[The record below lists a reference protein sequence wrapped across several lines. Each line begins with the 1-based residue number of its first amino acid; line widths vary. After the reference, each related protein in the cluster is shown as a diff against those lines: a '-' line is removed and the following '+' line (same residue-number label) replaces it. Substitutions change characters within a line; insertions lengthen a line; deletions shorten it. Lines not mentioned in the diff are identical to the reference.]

1 MFYLTKDEKFFCGVF
16 FMKTVAVFFGG
27 RSNEREISIITGTFA
42 ANLLKGAGY
51 RVVPVYIGEDN
62 VFYTSSEMMR
72 VDFFRTYL
80 PAAKHAAELRTGR
93 LVRAGKPKKT
103 LAQIDCALNCCHGG
117 MGEDGTLSA
126 LLRYYKIKS
135 ASPDIEVSSVFMD
148 KTLSKIAA
156 AGLHIPVL
164 PSLALREG
172 ESAEGA
178 AALGFPV
185 IVKPARLGSSI
196 GIKIAENAEQLQQA
210 LQYAYRLDDTVLIE
224 RYLPDK
230 RDINCAAYSKNGTVV
245 VSECEEVFSQSDILT
260 FSEKYEGG
268 GERRSEMPADLD
280 KKTADKIKEC
290 VKRLYEAFGVRGV
303 VRADFLVSGKEV
315 YFNELN
321 TVPGSL
327 ACYLFGE
334 KLTQSRAFLAEL
346 IEDALRAC
354 GEEKATVCSGI
365 LNTAVF
371 SGGKSCKR
379 R

>member
-1 MFYLTKDEKFFCGVF
+1 
-16 FMKTVAVFFGG
+16 MKTIAVFFGG
-27 RSNEREISIITGTFA
+27 KSNEREISIITGTFA

-51 RVVPVYIGEDN
+51 RVVPVYFGEDRL
-62 VFYTSSEMMR
+62 FYTSPEMMR
-72 VDFFRTYL
+72 VDFFRTYA
-80 PAAKHAAELRTGR
+80 PQRKHAVELQTGR
-93 LVRAGKPKKT
+93 LVRTGKPKKT
-103 LAQIDCALNCCHGG
+103 VAQIDCALNCCHGG

-126 LLRYYKIKS
+126 LLRYHSIVS
-135 ASPDIEVSSVFMD
+135 ASPDTEVSAVFMD

-156 AGLHIPVL
+156 EGLHIPVL
-164 PSLALREG
+164 PSAALHEG
-172 ESAEGA
+172 EGTEGA
-178 AALGFPV
+178 AAVGFPL

-196 GIKIAENAEQLQQA
+196 GIKIAQTEQELEKA
-210 LQYAYRLDDTVLIE
+210 LEYAYRLDDTVLVE

-230 RDINCAAYSKNGTVV
+230 RDINCAAYRKDGAII
-245 VSECEEVFSQSDILT
+245 VSECEEVFSDGDILT

-268 GERRSEMPADLD
+268 GERRSALPADLD
-280 KKTADKIKEC
+280 KKTAEKIKDC
-290 VKRLYEAFGVRGV
+290 VRKLYGAFGVRGV

-334 KLTQSRAFLAEL
+334 KLTQARAFLCEL
-346 IEDALRAC
+346 VEDAMRSRR
-354 GEEKATVCSGI
+354 EEKTTVCSGI

-371 SGGKSCKR
+371 SGAKSCKR

>member
-1 MFYLTKDEKFFCGVF
+1 MKNSFAGYF

-27 RSNEREISIITGTFA
+27 KSNEREISIITGTFA

-51 RVVPVYIGEDN
+51 QIVPVYLGEDN
-62 VFYTSSEMMR
+62 AFYTSPDMMR
-72 VDFFRTYL
+72 VDFFRTYV

-103 LAQIDCALNCCHGG
+103 LAHIDCALVCCHGG
-117 MGEDGTLSA
+117 MGEDGTLAA
-126 LLRYYKIKS
+126 LLRYYQIKS
-135 ASPDIEVSSVFMD
+135 ASPDVEVSAVFMD

-156 AGLHIPVL
+156 DGLHIPVL
-164 PSLALREG
+164 PSFALREG

-196 GIKIAENAEQLQQA
+196 GIKIAQNQEELQKA
-210 LQYAYRLDDTVLIE
+210 LEYAYRLDDTVLIE

-230 RDINCAAYSKNGTVV
+230 RDINCAAYRKDGEIV

-268 GERRSEMPADLD
+268 GERRSELPAHLD
-280 KKTADKIKEC
+280 KKTADKIKDC
-290 VKRLYEAFGVRGV
+290 VRKIYGAFGVRGV

-334 KLTQSRAFLAEL
+334 KLTQSRAFLTGL
-346 IEDALRAC
+346 IEDALRAES
-354 GEEKATVCSGI
+354 EEKATVCSGI

>member
-1 MFYLTKDEKFFCGVF
+1 M
-16 FMKTVAVFFGG
+16 
-27 RSNEREISIITGTFA
+27 
-42 ANLLKGAGY
+42 
-51 RVVPVYIGEDN
+51 
-62 VFYTSSEMMR
+62 
-72 VDFFRTYL
+72 
-80 PAAKHAAELRTGR
+80 
-93 LVRAGKPKKT
+93 
-103 LAQIDCALNCCHGG
+103 
-117 MGEDGTLSA
+117 
-126 LLRYYKIKS
+126 
-135 ASPDIEVSSVFMD
+135 
-148 KTLSKIAA
+148 
-156 AGLHIPVL
+156 
-164 PSLALREG
+164 
-172 ESAEGA
+172 
-178 AALGFPV
+178 
-185 IVKPARLGSSI
+185 
-196 GIKIAENAEQLQQA
+196 
-210 LQYAYRLDDTVLIE
+210 QYAYRLDDTVLIE